1 MISNKQELVEALA
14 HPRHYEHKHLGQIL
28 FQTGIINSRQLKE
41 AILEQ
46 TNNAPGERLGR
57 IIKRLGFASD
67 HQIRN
72 ALSCCL
78 EIPYVH
84 LSEFDIDPN
93 VLKHIPAEF
102 ARSHALIPLMLYED
116 RLVVAMEDPSNSET
130 LNMLHFM
137 SGHVIEHVLGAAEEI
152 DYAISQHYGTSD
164 IEDVLKNLPI
174 NTSTNSWEEQQA
186 IKLATD
192 RPTVRLINNL
202 IIDAVTRKASDIHI
216 RPGEHVVDILF
227 RIDGSLL
234 KIRTF
239 DKKMLPAAVARIKI
253 ISGMNIAEHRLPQD
267 GRSKTRHK
275 DHDIDLRISIMPT
288 IHGESVVL
296 RILDTSTSLKNIN
309 TIGFSPNDAE
319 LFSQLVNKNSGLIL
333 VTGPTGSGKST
344 TLYAALQEIKKR
356 EINIITV
363 EDPVEYH
370 IDGILQIQVNPSID
384 YTFARALKNILRHD
398 PDSIMIGEIRDAET
412 AKMAVESSLTGHLV
426 LSTLHTNSA
435 ASTITRLL
443 EIGIQ
448 SYLLNST
455 LLAILAQ
462 RLVKRNCQHCLEIE
476 TVPAVLRKA
485 LKIADDE
492 VFYKGKGCDA
502 CHGTGH
508 AGRLAAYELLEITPE
523 ILELIQ
529 PKANATD
536 IEKAAIQCGMKPL
549 TEHALSLARQQLTSL
564 EEVYRVRLS

>member
-1 MISNKQELVEALA
+1 MISNRAELSEALA

-28 FQTGIINSRQLKE
+28 FQTGIITASQLKE

-46 TNNAPGERLGR
+46 TNNAPSERLGR
-57 IIKRLGFASD
+57 IIKRMGFATD

-84 LSEFDIDPN
+84 LTEFDIDPD

-102 ARSHALIPLMLYED
+102 ARTHSLIPLMLHED
-116 RLVVAMEDPSNSET
+116 RLVVAMEDPSSSET

-137 SGHVIEHVLGAAEEI
+137 SGHVIEHVLSTAEEI
-152 DYAISQHYGTSD
+152 DYAISQYYGTSD
-164 IEDVLKNLPI
+164 IEDVLNALPI
-174 NTSTNSWEEQQA
+174 HSHTNNWEEQQA

-202 IIDAVTRKASDIHI
+202 ILDAVTRKASDIHI
-216 RPGEHVVDILF
+216 RPGAKTVDILF
-227 RIDGSLL
+227 RVDGSLI
-234 KIRTF
+234 KIRSF

-296 RILDTSTSLKNIN
+296 RILDTSTSMKSIN
-309 TIGFSPNDAE
+309 NIGFSPDDAE
-319 LFSQLVNKNSGLIL
+319 LFSQLVNKSSGLIL
-333 VTGPTGSGKST
+333 VTGPTGSGKTT

-356 EINIITV
+356 DINIITV

-370 IDGILQIQVNPSID
+370 IDEILQIQVNSNID
-384 YTFARALKNILRHD
+384 YTFARALRNILRHD
-398 PDSIMIGEIRDAET
+398 PDAIMIGEIRDEET

-435 ASTITRLL
+435 AATITRLL

-448 SYLLNST
+448 SYLLDST
-455 LLAILAQ
+455 LLAVLAQ
-462 RLVKRNCQHCLEIE
+462 RLVKRNCQHCLEEEAIPN
-476 TVPAVLRKA
+476 VIRKA
-485 LKIADDE
+485 LKIAENE
-492 VFYKGKGCDA
+492 VFYKGKGCDK

-508 AGRLAAYELLEITPE
+508 AGRMAAYELLEVTPE
-523 ILELIQ
+523 IRELIQ
-529 PKANATD
+529 PKVNASD
-536 IEKAAIQCGMKPL
+536 IEAIAIECGMTPL
-549 TEHALSLARQQLTSL
+549 TEHALSLARQKLTSI
-564 EEVYRVRLS
+564 EEVYRVRLG

>member
-1 MISNKQELVEALA
+1 LISNRQELTDALA
-14 HPRHYEHKHLGQIL
+14 HPCHYEHKHLGQIL
-28 FQTGIINSRQLKE
+28 FQTGIINARQLKE
-41 AILEQ
+41 AITEQ
-46 TNNAPGERLGR
+46 TIHAPNERLGA
-57 IIKRLGFASD
+57 IFKRMGFASD

-84 LSEFDIDPN
+84 LTEFDIDPE

-102 ARSHALIPLMLYED
+102 ARTHSLIPLMFHKD

-137 SGHVIEHVLGAAEEI
+137 SGHVIEHVLGVSEEI

-164 IEDVLKNLPI
+164 IEDVLNTLPI
-174 NTSTNSWEEQQA
+174 NTHSNNWEQQQA

-202 IIDAVTRKASDIHI
+202 ILDAVTRKASDIHI
-216 RPGEHVVDILF
+216 RPAAQSVDILF
-227 RIDGSLL
+227 RIDGSLI

-275 DHDIDLRISIMPT
+275 DHDIDLRVSVMPT

-370 IDGILQIQVNPSID
+370 IENILQIQVNPSID

-398 PDSIMIGEIRDAET
+398 PDAIMIGEIRDSET
-412 AKMAVESSLTGHLV
+412 ANMAVESSLTGHLV

-435 ASTITRLL
+435 AATITRLL

-455 LLAILAQ
+455 LLAVLAQ
-462 RLVKRNCQHCLEIE
+462 RLVKRNCPHCLEQE
-476 TVPAVLRKA
+476 AAPAVVRKA
-485 LKIADDE
+485 LNISADE
-492 VFYKGKGCDA
+492 VFYKGKGCDT

-508 AGRLAAYELLEITPE
+508 AGRLATYELLEITSE
-523 ILELIQ
+523 IRDLIQ
-529 PKANATD
+529 PKANTTE
-536 IEKAAIQCGMKPL
+536 IEKAAITCGMKPL

>member
-1 MISNKQELVEALA
+1 MITNQQELKEALT
-14 HPRHYEHKHLGQIL
+14 HPRNFEHKHIGQIL

-41 AILEQ
+41 AIMEQ
-46 TNNAPGERLGR
+46 TTHTPSERLGH
-57 IIKRLGFASD
+57 IIKRMGFASD

-84 LSEFDIDPN
+84 LSEFDIDPS

-102 ARSHALIPLMLYED
+102 ARTHSLIPLMMHHD
-116 RLVVAMEDPSNSET
+116 KLVVAMEDPSNSET

-137 SGHVIEHVLGAAEEI
+137 SGHVIEHVLGSAEEI

-164 IEDVLKNLPI
+164 IEDVLNTLPI
-174 NTSTNSWEEQQA
+174 NTTSNSWEEQQA

-216 RPGEHVVDILF
+216 RPNTATVDILF
-227 RIDGSLL
+227 RIDGSLI
-234 KIRTF
+234 KIRSF
-239 DKKMLPAAVARIKI
+239 DKKMLAAAVARIKI

-267 GRSKTRHK
+267 GRTKTRHK
-275 DHDIDLRISIMPT
+275 DHDIDLRISVMPT

-296 RILDTSTSLKNIN
+296 RILDTSSSMKSIQNL
-309 TIGFSPNDAE
+309 GFSQEDAE

-333 VTGPTGSGKST
+333 VTGPTGSGKTT

-370 IDGILQIQVNPSID
+370 IDDILQIQVNSAID
-384 YTFARALKNILRHD
+384 YTFARALRNILRHD
-398 PDSIMIGEIRDAET
+398 PDAIMIGEIRDEET

-435 ASTITRLL
+435 AATITRLL

-455 LLAILAQ
+455 LLAVLAQ
-462 RLVKRNCQHCLEIE
+462 RLVKRNCPECLVEEKIS
-476 TVPAVLRKA
+476 TVYKKA
-485 LKIADDE
+485 LNLAEDE
-492 VFYKGKGCDA
+492 VFYKGAGCDA

-508 AGRLAAYELLEITPE
+508 SGRLAAYELLEVTAE
-523 ILELIQ
+523 IRDLIQ
-529 PKANATD
+529 PKVNATD
-536 IEKAAIQCGMKPL
+536 IEKAAVKFGMKPL
-549 TEHALSLARQQLTSL
+549 TEHALTLARQKLISL
-564 EEVYRVRLS
+564 EEVYRVRLN